1 MDYYDTIIVGAGVA
15 GLYTAYKLLKKHKN
29 IKLAVLESTKY
40 IGGRL
45 HTIDYD
51 GIKVDGGGARFNTE
65 QSRILNLIHEL
76 GLDDKKIPITNTTN
90 YLPINPKYNKEL
102 ETLFPTID
110 EFIIFFKKLNIPDK
124 QLLNTTIIDYV
135 KQNLENKKEYT
146 TLAEYLENIYPYYS
160 ELAILNAKE
169 AYKLFT
175 NEFSPNKKYMILNGG
190 LQQITDTLLDK
201 IKDKID
207 IHKETP
213 LISIKKSDARY
224 ILTSTDNKSF
234 TCSNIILAIPKPK
247 LMKLTYLS
255 LARHL
260 FDSVE
265 TTPLYRIY
273 ARYPKNKDGKVWFD
287 GLDKIVTNL
296 YIKYI
301 IPINVDKGVIMISY
315 TDGKYANYWFE
326 QMSNGTFEQELT
338 KQLKLLFP
346 NIDIPKPK
354 WYKHCPW
361 IIGAGYWKPKYDR
374 LKYLP
379 KIIKPLRNNNIYIC
393 GENYSSHQAWVEGS
407 LETADLVL
415 KHFNRVKRTQKGGKE
430 KEYTLQEVEK
440 HNKKTDAWIII
451 NGIVADITEWIPK
464 HPGGDIIMKGVGK
477 DASKLFNTIG
487 HDSYAKKMLQK
498 YKIGKLKIN

>member
-29 IKLAVLESTKY
+29 IKLAVLESTQY

-234 TCSNIILAIPKPK
+234 TC
-247 LMKLTYLS
+247 
-255 LARHL
+255 
-260 FDSVE
+260 
-265 TTPLYRIY
+265 
-273 ARYPKNKDGKVWFD
+273 
-287 GLDKIVTNL
+287 
-296 YIKYI
+296 
-301 IPINVDKGVIMISY
+301 
-315 TDGKYANYWFE
+315 
-326 QMSNGTFEQELT
+326 
-338 KQLKLLFP
+338 
-346 NIDIPKPK
+346 
-354 WYKHCPW
+354 
-361 IIGAGYWKPKYDR
+361 
-374 LKYLP
+374 
-379 KIIKPLRNNNIYIC
+379 
-393 GENYSSHQAWVEGS
+393 
-407 LETADLVL
+407 
-415 KHFNRVKRTQKGGKE
+415 
-430 KEYTLQEVEK
+430 
-440 HNKKTDAWIII
+440 
-451 NGIVADITEWIPK
+451 
-464 HPGGDIIMKGVGK
+464 
-477 DASKLFNTIG
+477 
-487 HDSYAKKMLQK
+487 
-498 YKIGKLKIN
+498 